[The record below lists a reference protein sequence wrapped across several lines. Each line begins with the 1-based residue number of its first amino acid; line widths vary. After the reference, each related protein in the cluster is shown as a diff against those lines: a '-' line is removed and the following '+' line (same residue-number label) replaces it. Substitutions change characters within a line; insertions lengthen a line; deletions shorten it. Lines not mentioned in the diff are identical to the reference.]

1 MGVVPG
7 TALRQRVDLV
17 HRRGR
22 WGGPSLLAPSTRWGW
37 TATSDQSGT
46 AGPVSQQSR
55 GSFVLLLTVAGAGQR
70 VTMLVDILIAIVI
83 VVIAAIL
90 GIVVHPIL
98 WIIVIAAALWL
109 LGRSR
114 VRGSRARI

>member
-1 MGVVPG
+1 
-7 TALRQRVDLV
+7 
-17 HRRGR
+17 
-22 WGGPSLLAPSTRWGW
+22 
-37 TATSDQSGT
+37 
-46 AGPVSQQSR
+46 
-55 GSFVLLLTVAGAGQR
+55 
-70 VTMLVDILIAIVI
+70 MLVDILIAIVI

-114 VRGSRARI
+114 VRGNRARV